1 MASEDTAVRRET
13 ILTVDRETAWEALC
27 DAAGLETW
35 LAEEVDLEVRPG
47 AEGTVR
53 FADGEERAA
62 VVEEVVEARRL
73 ALRWG
78 EPGGD
83 ESIVEL
89 TLDDV
94 PEGTR
99 LVVVELPV
107 AVLAAV
113 ADSVWGPQM
122 RATAALALA

>member
-13 ILTVDRETAWEALC
+13 ILTVDRDTAWQALC
-27 DAAGLETW
+27 DAEGLETW
-35 LAEEVDLEVRPG
+35 LADEVALEVRPG

-53 FADGEERAA
+53 FADGEEREAL
-62 VVEEVVEARRL
+62 VEEVVEGRRL
-73 ALRWG
+73 ALRWA
-78 EPGGD
+78 EPGGE

-107 AVLAAV
+107 AVLAGV
-113 ADSVWGPQM
+113 PDSVWGPQM
-122 RATAALALA
+122 VAALA